1 MNFLASADAWFMDG
15 TFTVAPPQFAQMYTI
30 HGLSG
35 DHHIIG
41 CYALLPN
48 KTRETYVEL
57 LQQVK
62 HLTNGC
68 EPQSIMIDYE
78 QACISAIPDVYP
90 NTSVFGCL
98 FHLSQS
104 IFRNVQQQGLQQQ
117 YYTDQVFR
125 NNVRM
130 IAALA
135 FVPMADILQSF
146 DDLSRQC
153 VGNEQVILDY
163 FETNYIGEFRR
174 GRRRDP
180 RFPHNLWNIHRR
192 VVEVVPCKTCA

>member
-1 MNFLASADAWFMDG
+1 MDG
-15 TFTVAPPQFAQMYTI
+15 TFTVAPPQFAQMYMI
-30 HGLSG
+30 QGLSG

-57 LQQVK
+57 LQQVN
-62 HLTNGC
+62 HLTNGF

-78 QACISAIPDVYP
+78 QSSAIPIVYP

-146 DDLSRQC
+146 DDLSTMG
-153 VGNEQVILDY
+153 GNEQVILDY
-163 FETNYIGEFRR
+163 FETNYIREFRR

-180 RFPHNLWNIHRR
+180 RFPHNL
-192 VVEVVPCKTCA
+192 